1 MIFIYIPVGL
11 CYMNPSHNVLSRRW
25 DDLLQD
31 LEAQA
36 KSPGKAKASALKAQ
50 VEKLMEESEAV
61 SAPPDVVDRLD
72 GLLMT
77 LTEAVRDACTNEK
90 CPHYGKKCKMR

>member
-1 MIFIYIPVGL
+1 MD
-11 CYMNPSHNVLSRRW
+11 PSHNDLSRSW
-25 DDLLQD
+25 DGLLQD

-36 KSPGKAKASALKAQ
+36 KSPGKAKAFALKVQ
-50 VEKLMEESEAV
+50 VEKLMEEAEAV
-61 SAPPDVVDRLD
+61 SAPSDVVDRLD

>member
-1 MIFIYIPVGL
+1 MD
-11 CYMNPSHNVLSRRW
+11 PSHNDLSRSW
-25 DDLLQD
+25 DGLLQD

-36 KSPGKAKASALKAQ
+36 KSPPGKAKASALKAQ
-50 VEKLMEESEAV
+50 VEKLMEEAEAV
-61 SAPPDVVDRLD
+61 SAPSDVVDRLD

>member
-1 MIFIYIPVGL
+1 
-11 CYMNPSHNVLSRRW
+11 MNPPHNDLSRCW
-25 DDLLQD
+25 DGLLQD

-50 VEKLMEESEAV
+50 VETLMEEADAV
-61 SAPPDVVDRLD
+61 SAPSDVVDRLD
-72 GLLMT
+72 GLLVA